1 MSDLIKRE
9 DAIRELYRSS
19 VYKWSVEEDQL
30 AHNWAISIIESLPSA
45 DAVQG
50 EWEHWGSPFS
60 DESEVIDTIVCSVCG
75 ARFIEPKDEPK
86 GEYNYCPNCG
96 AKMKGGEE

>member
-1 MSDLIKRE
+1 MSRYIDADKLKQEFNTSGVVYTYGTQIISMVDNQPTADVRE
-9 DAIRELYRSS
+9 NVR
-19 VYKWSVEEDQL
+19 
-30 AHNWAISIIESLPSA
+30 
-45 DAVQG
+45 G

-75 ARFIEPKDEPK
+75 ARFIEPKDETK

-96 AKMKGGEE
+96 AQMMRGEL